1 MAPEPGKDAHEGGY
15 SQYMKAVGW
24 SILAMGISLAA
35 VIGVWMW
42 FGHIGPSFSAG
53 IMEEQQETL
62 RKDYG
67 LPSQQTSTAELE
79 VPPSLRGLENA
90 TGNATTT
97 SAASNATTSGSNNQ
111 TATAAGNATTS
122 AGNNNQTSSA
132 AAGNNQTTA
141 AGNATGA
148 APSGGGG
155 GGTTAV
161 SIVQGA
167 ASKTNDAFDPNPVQT
182 KAGGTV
188 TWTNDDSTPHTVTSG
203 QDSKPDGKFDSGIL
217 DQGKS
222 FSFTFEQAGEYPY
235 FCTLHPNMVGT
246 VSVS

>member
-1 MAPEPGKDAHEGGY
+1 M
-15 SQYMKAVGW
+15 
-24 SILAMGISLAA
+24 SL
-35 VIGVWMW
+35 
-42 FGHIGPSFSAG
+42 
-53 IMEEQQETL
+53 
-62 RKDYG
+62 
-67 LPSQQTSTAELE
+67 
-79 VPPSLRGLENA
+79 
-90 TGNATTT
+90 
-97 SAASNATTSGSNNQ
+97 
-111 TATAAGNATTS
+111 
-122 AGNNNQTSSA
+122 
-132 AAGNNQTTA
+132 
-141 AGNATGA
+141 
-148 APSGGGG
+148 
-155 GGTTAV
+155 
-161 SIVQGA
+161 VQGA